1 MAATFTKIATVTV
14 GSGGASAIDLSSIPA
29 TYTDL
34 CVLLSIREATTTNW
48 TFNVR
53 VNNDSSS
60 IYSYKLI
67 QGSGSAAS
75 SAGGTGGT
83 LADIIGESSGATA
96 STFGNLQL
104 YMPNYAGSN
113 NKSFMT
119 DGVGENN
126 ATLAY
131 SRMTANLWASTSAV
145 TQLYFYISG
154 GNFAQYST
162 ATLYGIKNS

>member
-14 GSGGASAIDLSSIPA
+14 GAGGSSAIDLSSIPN

-34 CVLLSIREATTTNW
+34 CVLISMREATTTNW

-60 IYSYKLI
+60 IYSYKNI

-75 SAGGTGGT
+75 SGGGSSGS

-96 STFGNLQL
+96 STFGNLIL
-104 YMPNYAGSN
+104 YMPNYANGN
-113 NKSFMT
+113 YKSFST

-131 SRMTANLWASTSAV
+131 SRMTANLWASTAAV

-162 ATLYGIKNS
+162 ATVYGIKNS